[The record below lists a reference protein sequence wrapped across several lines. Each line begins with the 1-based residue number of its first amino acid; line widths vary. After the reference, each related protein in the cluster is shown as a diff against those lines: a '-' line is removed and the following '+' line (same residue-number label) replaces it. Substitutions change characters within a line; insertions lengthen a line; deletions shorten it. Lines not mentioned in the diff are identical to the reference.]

1 MFEAFVNFVGGG
13 LFDLLGGIFS
23 FLPQFDPPDVAGM
36 VASSGVGQYLGYL
49 NWFFPVGLALTVTG
63 LWAAAVLAYNIFL
76 AFTNW
81 LKSFK

>member
-1 MFEAFVNFVGGG
+1 MFTDFVNFVGGG
-13 LFDLLGGIFS
+13 LFDAIGFIAGLLPS
-23 FLPQFDPPDVAGM
+23 FDPPDIAGM
-36 VASSGVGQYLGYL
+36 LSASGIGQYVGYL

-63 LWAAAVLAYNIFL
+63 LWAAAVLAYNAFL